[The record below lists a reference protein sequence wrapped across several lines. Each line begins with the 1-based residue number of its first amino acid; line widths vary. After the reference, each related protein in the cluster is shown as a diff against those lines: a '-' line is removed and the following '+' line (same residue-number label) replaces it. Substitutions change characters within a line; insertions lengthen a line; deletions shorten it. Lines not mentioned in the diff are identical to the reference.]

1 MNINFPKKIIPV
13 ILSGGSGKR
22 LWPLS
27 RTTLPKQYLKLN
39 IDSNYTLLQDT
50 YLRLQDIEGIQSPL
64 IICNQEQRFIVA
76 EQMRQ
81 LNIEPKSILLEP
93 FGRNTAPAI
102 TLSALSALDENK
114 DSILLILPADHK
126 IKNHIKF
133 VQAVKEGLKFVNN
146 GRIVAFGVLPKSP
159 ETGYGYIESKEEI
172 SEKNI
177 SSEIKKFIEK
187 PTQVVAKKLFKD
199 KHFSWNSGIL
209 LVKASTII
217 HELKKYSPQIV
228 EICQESIK
236 GLIKDLNFQRIN
248 PEKFEKCPKIS
259 IDKAIMEKTSIGTV
273 INLDAGWNDLGSWK
287 SLWEDSSKDNYK
299 NTLKGKTYIKDVKN
313 SYLRSESRLLVGLG
327 LENLLIIETDDSV
340 LVANK
345 DNINCLKDLINDL
358 EEEKFEE
365 ICLNKKTHRPWGHYL
380 NLINTKHWQVKK
392 LEINPGECIS
402 LQKHIFRSENW
413 IVVKGNAKVEIN
425 EKVLFLKKNESIYV
439 PSGSKHRLSNP
450 GKTSLIVIEVQS
462 GSYLGEDDIIR
473 FEDKYRRSND

>member
-1 MNINFPKKIIPV
+1 MNINLPQKIIPV

-39 IDSNYTLLQDT
+39 NSSDYSLLQDT
-50 YLRLQDIEGIQSPL
+50 FIRLQDIEDIQPPL
-64 IICNQEQRFIVA
+64 IICNQDQRFIVA

-81 LNIEPKSILLEP
+81 LNIDPKSILLEP

-102 TLSALSALDENK
+102 TLSALSALDENE

-133 VQAVKEGLKFVNN
+133 TKAIKEGLRYVLN
-146 GRIVAFGVLPKSP
+146 GRIVAFGVLPRSP

-187 PTQVVAKKLFKD
+187 PSHSVAKKLFKD

-217 HELKKYSPQIV
+217 NELKKYSPKVV
-228 EICQESIK
+228 EICQESMR

-248 PEKFEKCPKIS
+248 SVKFEKCPGIS
-259 IDKAIMEKTSIGTV
+259 IDKAVMEKTTLGTV

-287 SLWEDSSKDNYK
+287 SLWEDSSQDNNK
-299 NTLKGKTYIKDVKN
+299 NTLRGKTFIKDVKN

-327 LENLLIIETDDSV
+327 LDNLFVIETDDSV

-345 DNINCLKDLINDL
+345 DNINSFKDLINDL
-358 EEEKFEE
+358 DEEKFEE
-365 ICLNKKTHRPWGHYL
+365 IYVNKKTHRPWGHYL
-380 NLINTKHWQVKK
+380 NLINEENWQVKK

-402 LQKHIFRSENW
+402 LQKHSFRSENW

-425 EKVLFLKKNESIYV
+425 EEIFFLKKNESVYV

-450 GKTSLIVIEVQS
+450 YKTSLIVIEVQS